1 MQCFLPDLAGTQR
14 REDTGWIRRI
24 SIRRWQG
31 ITMKARREGSFL
43 EGVSMLGME
52 DSCDYEEPMT
62 RRAHTWV
69 KDA

>member
-1 MQCFLPDLAGTQR
+1 
-14 REDTGWIRRI
+14 
-24 SIRRWQG
+24 
-31 ITMKARREGSFL
+31 MKARREGSFL